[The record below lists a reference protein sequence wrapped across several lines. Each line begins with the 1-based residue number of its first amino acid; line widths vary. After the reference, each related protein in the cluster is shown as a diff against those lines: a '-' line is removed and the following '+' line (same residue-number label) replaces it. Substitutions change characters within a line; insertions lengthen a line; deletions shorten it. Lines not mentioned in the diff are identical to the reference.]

1 MGGRMR
7 SLKRC
12 SMRMVNLYILLLAVG
27 IPACKKS
34 GNSGGNQPSPG
45 DQPAVRVSDVTQ
57 GRQTQ
62 ATAFRF
68 FVDLNNISQ
77 KPVSVNYATLDGTAK
92 AGTDYTASSGTLT
105 IAAGQ
110 TEAFVDVQVKGDSLR
125 QG

>member
-1 MGGRMR
+1 
-7 SLKRC
+7 
-12 SMRMVNLYILLLAVG
+12 MVNLYILLLAVG

-110 TEAFVDVQVKGDSLR
+110 TEAPDETRILKIDSATGMKNLR
-125 QG
+125 TKRISL